1 MEITAPAGSG
11 VFFSPQYVLVFSIAW
26 TDHCNPDFNITL
38 TQWIPST
45 NTRGIDSKYR
55 LLSSYITPNGKPQT
69 LRIMWQD
76 YSTNLLGQPFDLTNL
91 KDLTLVN
98 LAPIGAVFTFTKL
111 TLLGTC
117 SNSPDAGTGGTA
129 TGFTATGAPVAT
141 AGSVGTG
148 SGSSSG
154 GPSSAGAAAKS
165 GSGRNDFGLLA
176 MLYAAFYLL

>member
-1 MEITAPAGSG
+1 MEIIAPAGS
-11 VFFSPQYVLVFSIAW
+11 
-26 TDHCNPDFNITL
+26 DFNITL

-117 SNSPDAGTGGTA
+117 SNSPGVATGGVA
-129 TGFTATGAPVAT
+129 AAAAGSTATGAPVAT
-141 AGSVGTG
+141 AGSVGAG
-148 SGSSSG
+148 SGS
-154 GPSSAGAAAKS
+154 PSAGAAAKS

-176 MLYAAFYLL
+176 MVLAAFYLV

>member
-1 MEITAPAGSG
+1 
-11 VFFSPQYVLVFSIAW
+11 
-26 TDHCNPDFNITL
+26 
-38 TQWIPST
+38 
-45 NTRGIDSKYR
+45 SKYR

-117 SNSPDAGTGGTA
+117 SNSPDVATGGVDA
-129 TGFTATGAPVAT
+129 AAAGSTATGAPVAT
-141 AGSVGTG
+141 AGSVGAG
-148 SGSSSG
+148 SGS
-154 GPSSAGAAAKS
+154 PSAGAAAKS

-176 MLYAAFYLL
+176 MVLAAFYLV